1 MKFPRIPNELL
12 EWMII
17 LAAVTV
23 AGLLGA
29 GAKSWLDNVLANTNS
44 GWLSG
49 IAALLVFAV
58 VAIPAYVWVDRGS
71 RHRTVRFDS
80 ADEPQGT
87 LDAPKVGE
95 NKGVAQ
101 K

>member
-1 MKFPRIPNELL
+1 MRFPRIPNELL
-12 EWMII
+12 EWLII

-49 IAALLVFAV
+49 VAALLVFAV

-71 RHRTVRFDS
+71 RHRAARQD
-80 ADEPQGT
+80 
-87 LDAPKVGE
+87 DAEG
-95 NKGVAQ
+95 
-101 K
+101 